1 MHFHDTTVAR
11 PDLTPRLLEQA
22 GLGAFFRPRD
32 LDPLGIGPAQL
43 RQLAADGVVE
53 RISRGLY
60 HLTDAEATEHHTLA
74 AVCARVPEAVLCLLT
89 ALRYHELG
97 SQLPREA
104 WIGIARNAR
113 APHVPEL
120 PIRVVRFNAAQLQ
133 YGIDELRLEGVP
145 ARITNPARTVVDCF
159 HPWKLRLVGK
169 DVAIE
174 ALREAIHQRKA
185 TPDEIARADEA
196 CRISKTA
203 SAITP
208 YLEALS
214 Q

>member
-1 MHFHDTTVAR
+1 MVH
-11 PDLTPRLLEQA
+11 PDLTQGRLEQA

-32 LDPLGIGPAQL
+32 LEALGIGPARL
-43 RQLAADGVVE
+43 RQLATAGVVE

-60 HLTDAEATEHHTLA
+60 HLAEAEPTEHHSLA

-97 SQLPREA
+97 SQRPREV

-113 APHVPEL
+113 APHIPEL

-133 YGIDELRLEGVP
+133 YGVEEVRLEGVP

-159 HPWKLRLVGK
+159 QPWKLRLVGK
-169 DVAIE
+169 DVALE
-174 ALREAIHQRKA
+174 ALREVIHQRKA

-196 CRISKTA
+196 CRTSKST
-203 SAITP
+203 SAIAP

>member
-1 MHFHDTTVAR
+1 MQFHNAFMAN
-11 PDLTPRLLEQA
+11 PDLTQSQLEQA

-32 LDPLGIGPAQL
+32 LNPLGIGPAEL
-43 RQLAADGVVE
+43 RQLIAAGVIE

-60 HLTDAEATEHHTLA
+60 HLTEAEPTEHHSLA

-97 SQLPREA
+97 SQLPREV
-104 WIGIARNAR
+104 WFGIARNAR
-113 APHVPEL
+113 TPHLPEL
-120 PIRVVRFNAAQLQ
+120 PTRVVRFNAAQLQ
-133 YGIDELRLEGVP
+133 YGVVEVRLEGVP

-169 DVAIE
+169 DVALE
-174 ALREAIHQRKA
+174 ALREVLDQRKA

-196 CRISKTA
+196 CRASQSS

-208 YLEALS
+208 YLEALVG
-214 Q
+214 

>member
-1 MHFHDTTVAR
+1 MAR
-11 PDLTPRLLEQA
+11 PDLTLSQLEQA

-32 LDPLGIGPAQL
+32 LDPLGIGPAEL
-43 RQLAADGVVE
+43 RQLTAAGEVE

-60 HLTDAEATEHHTLA
+60 HLAKVEPTEHHSLA
-74 AVCARVPEAVLCLLT
+74 AVCARVPDVVLCLLT
-89 ALRYHELG
+89 ALRYYELG
-97 SQLPREA
+97 SQLPREV
-104 WIGIARNAR
+104 WIGIARKAR
-113 APHVPEL
+113 APHIPEL

-133 YGIDELRLEGVP
+133 YGVDDVRLEGVP

-169 DVAIE
+169 DVALE

-196 CRISKTA
+196 CRTSKST
-203 SAITP
+203 STIIP
-208 YLEALS
+208 YLEALA
-214 Q
+214 

>member
-1 MHFHDTTVAR
+1 MAQ
-11 PDLTPRLLEQA
+11 PELTQTQLEEA

-32 LDPLGIGPAQL
+32 VEPLGIGPAEL
-43 RQLAADGVVE
+43 RQLAATGVVE

-60 HLTDAEATEHHTLA
+60 HLAEAEPTEHHSLA

-97 SQLPREA
+97 TQLPREV
-104 WIGIARNAR
+104 WIGIARKAR
-113 APHVPEL
+113 PPHLPEL

-133 YGIDELRLEGVP
+133 YGVNEVRLEGVP

-169 DVAIE
+169 DVALE
-174 ALREAIHQRKA
+174 ALREAIDQRKA
-185 TPDEIARADEA
+185 TPDEITRADEA
-196 CRISKTA
+196 CRTSKST

-208 YLEALS
+208 YLEALAR
-214 Q
+214 

>member
-1 MHFHDTTVAR
+1 MTQ
-11 PDLTPRLLEQA
+11 PELTERQLNQA

-32 LDPLGIGPAQL
+32 LEPLGIGAAGL
-43 RQLAADGVVE
+43 RQLAAGGVVE

-60 HLTDAEATEHHTLA
+60 HLASAEPSEHHTLA
-74 AVCARVPEAVLCLLT
+74 AICARVPEAVLCLLS

-97 SQLPREA
+97 SQLPREV
-104 WIGIARNAR
+104 WIGIARKAR
-113 APHVPEL
+113 APHLPEL
-120 PIRVVRFNAAQLQ
+120 PVRVVRFNAAQLQ
-133 YGIDELRLEGVP
+133 YGVEEVRLEGVP

-169 DVAIE
+169 DVALE
-174 ALREAIHQRKA
+174 ALREAIRHRKA

-196 CRISKTA
+196 CRTSKTT

-208 YLEALS
+208 YLEALA
-214 Q
+214 

>member
-1 MHFHDTTVAR
+1 MRAMAH
-11 PDLTPRLLEQA
+11 PELTQGQLQRA
-22 GLGAFFRPRD
+22 GIGTFFRPRD
-32 LDPLGIGPAQL
+32 LEPLGIGQAQL
-43 RQLAADGVVE
+43 RQLAAKGVVE
-53 RISRGLY
+53 KISRGLY
-60 HLTDAEATEHHTLA
+60 HLAAAEPTEYYTLA
-74 AVCARVPEAVLCLLT
+74 AVCARVPEAMLCLLT

-113 APHVPEL
+113 TPYLPEL
-120 PIRVVRFNAAQLQ
+120 PIRVVRFNPAQLQ
-133 YGIDELRLEGVP
+133 YGVEEIRLEGVP

-169 DVAIE
+169 DVALE
-174 ALREAIHQRKA
+174 ALREVINQRKA

-196 CRISKTA
+196 CRTSKHT
-203 SAITP
+203 STITP

>member
-1 MHFHDTTVAR
+1 MAN
-11 PDLTPRLLEQA
+11 PGLTQSQLEQA

-32 LDPLGIGPAQL
+32 LDPLGIGPAEL
-43 RQLAADGVVE
+43 RQLAAAGIVE

-60 HLTDAEATEHHTLA
+60 HLAEAEPTEHHSLA

-97 SQLPREA
+97 SQLPREV
-104 WIGIARNAR
+104 WFGIARKAR
-113 APHVPEL
+113 VPRLPEL

-133 YGIDELRLEGVP
+133 YGVEEVRLEGVP

-159 HPWKLRLVGK
+159 QPWKLRLVGK
-169 DVAIE
+169 DVALE
-174 ALREAIHQRKA
+174 ALREAIGQRKA

-196 CRISKTA
+196 CRISKSS

-208 YLEALS
+208 YLEALVG
-214 Q
+214 